1 MGKHFD
7 GNEEFLSGG
16 NPLTDLVQSAT
27 GNNTVNM
34 RMKMEILPPSMKY
47 LNAADLCAKI
57 FLVPG

>member
-27 GNNTVNM
+27 GNNTEIM